1 MPLIC
6 CSSTS
11 AGTTRWSGE
20 PESSKGRE
28 KVKFSRYEVDLL
40 LHLCLASRAEK
51 EEIIKL
57 LSARL
62 NYLQKSFKASH
73 FEV

>member
-1 MPLIC
+1 MSP
-6 CSSTS
+6 SPPRQD
-11 AGTTRWSGE
+11 GG
-20 PESSKGRE
+20 

-57 LSARL
+57 LFPRL
-62 NYLQKSFKASH
+62 NYSQKSLRLHILRFNYSTASK
-73 FEV
+73 